1 MMDQSKTNIVL
12 TGFMGVGKT
21 AVGKYL
27 AQLLQMEFIDTDQLI
42 EESVMKIPDIFRLY
56 GEERF
61 RREEMLAVKK
71 AAASSNCVI
80 ATGGGVVLNPQNM
93 KRLRCKGWI
102 VLLTARPEVIAE
114 RLKGGETRPLLQ
126 QADDKIK
133 LIRELLEAREKYYRN
148 CDIVIDT
155 SDLSVSQVADEII
168 RQLGISAAG
177 KRQDPSSG

>member
-1 MMDQSKTNIVL
+1 MLGDQLKSNIVL

-21 AVGKYL
+21 AVGKQL

-56 GEERF
+56 GEDRF

-80 ATGGGVVLNPQNM
+80 ATGGGVVLNPENI
-93 KRLRCKGWI
+93 KALRSRGWI

-114 RLKGGETRPLLQ
+114 RLKGEATRPLLQ

-133 LIRELLEAREKYYRN
+133 AIRELLDAREKYYRN
-148 CDIVIDT
+148 CDLFIDT
-155 SDLSVSQVADEII
+155 SDLSVSQVAEEII
-168 RQLGISAAG
+168 RQLGIPVAD
-177 KRQDPSSG
+177 K